1 MHSNISLTIYSTL
14 NTALFPYG
22 ITGTIDS
29 RTATTDYKNVNAL
42 SLADLYLI
50 TVITST
56 LIIQISR
63 QTTICINTVAMADR
77 SSSYTSNFSTAR
89 RIPTTMFDSIVPSDK
104 MSTWHEEDAKA
115 KSKRS
120 SAELAARAKTTVR
133 NTLKSA
139 SHKADQIKKVVDK
152 AKAKRDTDKQIR
164 KAEKENQ
171 QATNTLTGRLR
182 RSSLRGAVRE
192 GAFLVI

>member
-50 TVITST
+50 TVITT
-56 LIIQISR
+56 
-63 QTTICINTVAMADR
+63 MADR

-89 RIPTTMFDSIVPSDK
+89 RIPTTIFDSIVPSDK

-139 SHKADQIKKVVDK
+139 SNKADQIKKVVDK

-182 RSSLRGAVRE
+182 RSSLRG
-192 GAFLVI
+192 L